1 MSSVTVVLPAFN
13 EGSELGP
20 SLVKLA
26 EYLAL
31 HRGYEFR
38 YVIVDDGSS
47 DDTLKVARDF
57 ARWRPNVRVLQHQ
70 RNRGVGAALR
80 TAFKDI
86 DTDFVA
92 VLDVDLSYEPR
103 VAMQLIEALDREGA
117 DIALA
122 SPYLRGGSVVN
133 VPFLRR
139 LLSREANR
147 FLSLATSGH
156 YATLTCMVR
165 AYRTTALRQLEF
177 CTDGKVA
184 IAEMLLSGVR
194 KKMRIIELPATLRWS
209 QERRA
214 DCGGRVDIRGILSQS
229 TATVIL
235 ACRHRPS
242 LCLAVPGLIPGL
254 LPFVVAVLLLLHVST
269 RVLEIGTITT
279 LIVQYASLALLTG
292 QIGAFIARTF
302 RQRHRATA
310 TTGVRA
316 STNGVKEN
324 GYSLP
329 HHVP

>member
-1 MSSVTVVLPAFN
+1 MSALTTVTVVLPAFN
-13 EGSELGP
+13 EGTDLGP
-20 SLVKLA
+20 SLVKLS
-26 EYLAL
+26 EYFAL
-31 HRGYEFR
+31 HRAYDFR

-47 DDTLKVARDF
+47 DDTLQVAKDF

-80 TAFKDI
+80 TAFKDV
-86 DTDFVA
+86 DSDLVV

-103 VAMQLIEALDREGA
+103 VAMQLIEALERENA

-139 LLSREANR
+139 VLSREGNR
-147 FLSLATSGH
+147 FLSLATAGR

-165 AYRTTALRQLEF
+165 AYRTSALRELEF

-184 IAEMLLSGVR
+184 IAEMLLNGIR
-194 KKMRIIELPATLRWS
+194 KKMRVVELPATLRWS
-209 QERRA
+209 PERRS
-214 DCGGRVDIRGILSQS
+214 DCGRLNIRGLVSQT

-242 LCLAVPGLIPGL
+242 LCLAIPGLIPGL
-254 LPFVVAVLLLLHVST
+254 LPFVVMVLLLMRVST
-269 RVLEIGTITT
+269 QVLEIGTVAT
-279 LIVQYASLALLTG
+279 LIVQYTSLALFTG

-302 RQRHRATA
+302 RQRQRAA
-310 TTGVRA
+310 
-316 STNGVKEN
+316 TNGVTKN
-324 GYSLP
+324 GYSFP
-329 HHVP
+329 HRVP